1 VNQQKINGKK
11 LRRLEE
17 MYKCKYIFGKMV
29 RYNGE
34 MRKVT
39 GIRFTCR
46 GVLYKLSG
54 INDWIKEEDI
64 Q

>member
-1 VNQQKINGKK
+1 
-11 LRRLEE
+11 